1 MRRGRAPLAR
11 HVATLVL
18 DFYVVGRGLWAA
30 PFGQSPRQSRAGR
43 RTPLALARLLRGLQ
57 LPCSARG
64 RRARGLFPASRLL
77 ACSFCLSPLLLPRPP
92 TPRGRR
98 ALPAFLGTLYLG
110 VLGTRATSGG
120 SSALPALPY
129 PTLCLRTGS
138 ACAAPSRGTSW
149 CRSPVAGQG
158 PGRPLCARTAP
169 ARARFACE
177 GPPEPRSLAQ
187 AGQGPASSAEHVCRP
202 NGIHALCFTH
212 TSCPAVPAVRRK

>member
-1 MRRGRAPLAR
+1 MVRARGRAALADAPPWLLPGCCGAYSCR
-11 HVATLVL
+11 
-18 DFYVVGRGLWAA
+18 AA
-30 PFGQSPRQSRAGR
+30 PAVGGLGVCFQRLGCSPVAFACR
-43 RTPLALARLLRGLQ
+43 
-57 LPCSARG
+57 PCSC
-64 RRARGLFPASRLL
+64 RAHP
-77 ACSFCLSPLLLPRPP
+77 PRAAGAHCRP
-92 TPRGRR
+92 
-98 ALPAFLGTLYLG
+98 FLGTLYLG